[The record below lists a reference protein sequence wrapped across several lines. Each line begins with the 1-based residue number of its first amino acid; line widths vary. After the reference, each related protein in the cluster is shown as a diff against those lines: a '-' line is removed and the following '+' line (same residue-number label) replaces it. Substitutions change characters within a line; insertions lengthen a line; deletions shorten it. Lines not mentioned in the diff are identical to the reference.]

1 MTKRYHRKTLSRSVT
16 ENERIGGEELVMP
29 EYCGMLQ
36 VFGVDMSRVT
46 FPRRLILKH

>member
-1 MTKRYHRKTLSRSVT
+1 MTKRYHRKTLSGFVT

-46 FPRRLILKH
+46 FPARLILKH